1 MTKILRPLSLGLII
15 LAGGRSTRMGRDKTA
30 LPWRDTDLLT
40 DLLLR
45 SQAYPLQSACFPS
58 TVLMNRPIYPPN

>member
-40 DLLLR
+40 DLFCAARLI
-45 SQAYPLQSACFPS
+45 PLQSACFPS